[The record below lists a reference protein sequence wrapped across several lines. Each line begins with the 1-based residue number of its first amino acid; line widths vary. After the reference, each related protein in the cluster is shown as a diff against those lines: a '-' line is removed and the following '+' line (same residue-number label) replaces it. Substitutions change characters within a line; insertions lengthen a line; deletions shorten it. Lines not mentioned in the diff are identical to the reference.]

1 MDDFKFDKILCEYF
15 GAENGA
21 GSRITPKDEGQ
32 KGQITITQKFERPI
46 FEEYFGDF
54 LTGKKED
61 LGDACLN
68 EFKIFPSG
76 ETVRLPILLRPGE
89 RRNELR
95 LYMKAGLF
103 RPASDMFWFAYLK
116 EGYLWLGSLS
126 EAELNQIRIGAYLDL
141 QDGILEIPEDNY
153 QNLVNDSKKPK
164 QITREVTAYQR
175 DPNIAKE
182 VLENSDY
189 ICEIF
194 PEHPSFISK
203 KSGKPY
209 LEAHH
214 FVPMFE
220 QRRFPDYNLDV
231 KENICILNPYSHRL
245 VHHANYA
252 DIEAHIKKLAEPREE
267 FLKGLG
273 LSVDRV
279 LKIYE
284 GV

>member
-1 MDDFKFDKILCEYF
+1 MDDFKFDKTLCEYF
-15 GAENGA
+15 GAEKGA
-21 GSRITPKDEGQ
+21 GSRITPRDEGP
-32 KGQITITQKFERPI
+32 KGQITITKSYERPI
-46 FEEYFGDF
+46 FEEHFGGF
-54 LTGKKED
+54 LKGKKEE
-61 LGDACLN
+61 LGEACLN

-89 RRNELR
+89 QRDELR
-95 LYMKAGLF
+95 LYMNAGVF

-126 EAELNQIRIGAYLDL
+126 EAELNQIRIGAYLNL
-141 QDGILEIPEDNY
+141 QDGIQETPEDNY
-153 QNLVNDSKKPK
+153 QNLVNDPRKPK
-164 QITREVTAYQR
+164 QTTREVTAYQR
-175 DPNIAKE
+175 DSNIAKA

-189 ICEIF
+189 ICEIL
-194 PEHPSFISK
+194 PKHPNFISK

-214 FVPMFE
+214 FVPIFE
-220 QRRFPDYNLDV
+220 QRRFPEHNLDV
-231 KENICILNPYSHRL
+231 RENICILNPYSHRL

-267 FLKGLG
+267 FLKELG

-284 GV
+284 GA

>member
-1 MDDFKFDKILCEYF
+1 MDDFKFDTILCEYF
-15 GAENGA
+15 GAEKGA
-21 GSRITPKDEGQ
+21 GSRITPNDEGP
-32 KGQITITQKFERPI
+32 KGQITVTQKFERPI

-103 RPASDMFWFAYLK
+103 RPASEMFWFAYLK
-116 EGYLWLGSLS
+116 DGYLWLGSLS
-126 EAELNQIRIGAYLDL
+126 EAELNQIRIGVYLDL
-141 QDGILEIPEDNY
+141 QDGIQKIPEDSY
-153 QNLVNDSKKPK
+153 QNSLNDSRKPK
-164 QITREVTAYQR
+164 QTTREVTAYQR
-175 DPNIAKE
+175 DPNVAKA

-194 PEHPSFISK
+194 PEHPKFISK

-220 QRRFPDYNLDV
+220 QRRFPEHSLDV
-231 KENICILNPYSHRL
+231 EKNICILNPYSHRL

-267 FLKGLG
+267 FLKELG
-273 LSVDRV
+273 LSVDSV
-279 LKIYE
+279 LKIY
-284 GV
+284 GGA